1 MTLDD
6 EWDDDTDF
14 ACAAIVNGATLMTS
28 SGFYNYDKDPPR
40 KQYLTVRQFTLD
52 LVKSDEDCHNLL
64 RMNIEAFDRLVYIL
78 KGTSRLH
85 DTIHCNVAE
94 QLAIFLHAIAHN
106 EKNRSLKCYFKRS
119 GATISYYFNEVMYA
133 IISLHDKFIKP
144 PKAETPQEIK
154 DNPRF
159 WPYFKSVL
167 SQEINGRR
175 AADSTQFDSSIADIE
190 NEDLGNGSGI
200 NFTQINETGSQLPGS
215 SRGKPS
221 SHPTPRQHGKR
232 ARIGAMHIETMS
244 AVAASIQQMAEA
256 MERKTEIEAKS
267 LRPPFPITQNLF
279 QPQLL
284 PSFANARR
292 PESLPCC
299 SVHRFACEG
308 GVVVVVT
315 DVVCWKDGKGGGG
328 EETVLVESS
337 DSSKWW

>member
-14 ACAAIVNGATLMTS
+14 ACAAIVNAATLMTS

-40 KQYLTVRQFTLD
+40 NQYLTVRQFTLD

-78 KGTSRLH
+78 KGTGRLH

-144 PKAETPQEIK
+144 PEAKTPQEIK

-159 WPYFKSVL
+159 WPYFKVSSCYIL
-167 SQEINGRR
+167 WNCIMNSNSKSNR
-175 AADSTQFDSSIADIE
+175 AS
-190 NEDLGNGSGI
+190 
-200 NFTQINETGSQLPGS
+200 
-215 SRGKPS
+215 
-221 SHPTPRQHGKR
+221 
-232 ARIGAMHIETMS
+232 
-244 AVAASIQQMAEA
+244 
-256 MERKTEIEAKS
+256 
-267 LRPPFPITQNLF
+267 
-279 QPQLL
+279 
-284 PSFANARR
+284 
-292 PESLPCC
+292 
-299 SVHRFACEG
+299 
-308 GVVVVVT
+308 
-315 DVVCWKDGKGGGG
+315 
-328 EETVLVESS
+328 
-337 DSSKWW
+337 